1 MKTNPMTTID
11 SAKATTTASKTSAL
25 PLVGDEIQETKKLLL
40 QAEVRLARA
49 RASAAGA
56 EIDVRVL
63 NNRLRSMTR

>member
-11 SAKATTTASKTSAL
+11 SAKATTTASKASAL